1 MRRLARFAFACVTAL
16 LTGCPATPSSDQ
28 AASPTAHS
36 ADAPASSLALES
48 AVASAAPPA
57 KPAAPE
63 AVAQDVVA
71 ASSQVAKEDASA
83 LYDTLFR
90 FIATHCYADE
100 IGPSSYTKTWLSY
113 KLTPDQLPPDAH
125 FPLQDGKV
133 FPRYGQAAAAR
144 AAELRE
150 AWLKAPRSHIIDCAY
165 DVETRHCPTCTPPP
179 NFRPR
184 GARVDEK
191 THYIAYLPAALFS
204 DPSRVRAL
212 LVLVPGGNGGRSR
225 PFLTPHPDASIW
237 KKGSGG
243 LETQQRVDRYLAAHP
258 ETVPPI
264 VMALQTAG
272 EETPYGPTDYLTV
285 DVRAHTAKTLLG
297 GLPLKDLVVGY
308 EGISSGSRA
317 MVRAFFH
324 HPDVMNTVGLSCLA
338 CGGVNV
344 RTGVLGSAKEMKA
357 WSARLA
363 ERHRDGDLEVR
374 FAIGSRDNQLPCNRE
389 LHGLMQEAGF
399 YKSEDEEF
407 FIYQGELH
415 NYNFLIRAYP
425 DMIDWHL
432 ATLTQIHERRRGALA
447 GAAPPAPATPPQDPS
462 GG

>member
-1 MRRLARFAFACVTAL
+1 MRVSAWLGGVGLSVLLASCSAAPTETSA
-16 LTGCPATPSSDQ
+16 GSSEAPQPPSSG
-28 AASPTAHS
+28 AAAQ
-36 ADAPASSLALES
+36 PASSSSAL
-48 AVASAAPPA
+48 PPA
-57 KPAAPE
+57 AATNGEVANTVVPAA
-63 AVAQDVVA
+63 
-71 ASSQVAKEDASA
+71 AKVPPEDANA

-113 KLTPDQLPPDAH
+113 KLTPDKLPADAH

-133 FPRYGQAAAAR
+133 FPRYGQAATAR

-150 AWLKAPRSHIIDCAY
+150 AWLKTPRSHIIDCAY
-165 DVETRHCPTCTPPP
+165 DVETRHCPTCAPPP

-184 GARVDEK
+184 GARIDEK
-191 THYIAYLPAALFS
+191 THYVAYLPAALFS
-204 DPSRVRAL
+204 EPSRVRAL

-272 EETPYGPTDYLTV
+272 EETPYGPTDYLTL
-285 DVRAHTAKTLLG
+285 DVPAHTAKTLLG
-297 GLPLKDLVVGY
+297 GVAQKDLVVGY

-317 MVRAFFH
+317 MVRAFFQ

-344 RTGVLGSAKEMKA
+344 RTGVLGSPKQMKA
-357 WSARLA
+357 WSERLA
-363 ERHRDGDLEVR
+363 ERRRDGDLQIR

-389 LHGLMQEAGF
+389 LHSLMQEAGF
-399 YKSEDEEF
+399 YKSPDEDF

-432 ATLTQIHERRRGALA
+432 ATLTDIHAHRGRSLA
-447 GAAPPAPATPPQDPS
+447 GASPGPTPNATQDPS